1 MLASV
6 LDARLGMGINGVR
19 ESDHLVALGPA
30 LVMSQRE
37 LPSKGEFLFD

>member
-30 LVMSQRE
+30 LVMSQRG